1 MYFCKVNTFGRKYSI
16 NGRLLAVVVLL
27 LFSMTV
33 QAQEIRLAS
42 EKERVLMAK
51 TLIDGE
57 EMLWA
62 IIPEVRINYRRTF
75 SSKDDEA
82 RYRRLKHNVLKVLP
96 YAHFAQQRYE
106 QLHRDLAM
114 TGNKREQ
121 RRLVRTCEKE
131 IKDMF
136 NREVKNLSVSQ
147 GQILIK
153 LIDRQTGQSSYEVV
167 RELRGGVTAFF
178 YQSVAKIFGHNLK
191 SNFDPEEDRE
201 IENIL
206 RSLHYQTPIFQA
218 Y

>member
-1 MYFCKVNTFGRKYSI
+1 
-16 NGRLLAVVVLL
+16 
-27 LFSMTV
+27 
-33 QAQEIRLAS
+33 
-42 EKERVLMAK
+42 
-51 TLIDGE
+51 
-57 EMLWA
+57 
-62 IIPEVRINYRRTF
+62 
-75 SSKDDEA
+75 
-82 RYRRLKHNVLKVLP
+82 
-96 YAHFAQQRYE
+96 
-106 QLHRDLAM
+106 
-114 TGNKREQ
+114 
-121 RRLVRTCEKE
+121 
-131 IKDMF
+131 MF

>member
-1 MYFCKVNTFGRKYSI
+1 
-16 NGRLLAVVVLL
+16 
-27 LFSMTV
+27 MTV